1 MAVNNGFM
9 KKETTIT
16 FDMKKLEEAV
26 HYICDNVVAQDRLGQ
41 VKLNKI
47 LYYADMTSF
56 AETGRSITGATYVK
70 QFRGPVPT
78 QVMPA
83 IDLLE
88 REGRMKV
95 SHVSVFDAKKR
106 EFETAGETDT
116 KLFERGE
123 IDRLNAMIR
132 LVCDHTAPEIS
143 ELSHTLAWHAA
154 DIGEVMP
161 YESFFVAYLGDI
173 GEEEM
178 ALATDAIAKAEKS
191 GAVYG

>member
-1 MAVNNGFM
+1 MAMAIGATQ
-9 KKETTIT
+9 KKQSIIFE
-16 FDMKKLEEAV
+16 MKKLEEAV
-26 HYICDNVVAQDRLGQ
+26 HYICDNVTAADRLGQ

-56 AETGRSITGATYVK
+56 AETGRALTGATYVK

-83 IDLLE
+83 IEHLE
-88 REGRMKV
+88 HDGRLQV
-95 SHVSVFDAKKR
+95 SHVSLFNSKKR
-106 EFETAGETDT
+106 EFEAGGETDT
-116 KLFERGE
+116 KLFEPGE
-123 IDRLNAMIR
+123 IERLNMFIR

-143 ELSHTLAWHAA
+143 EISHHLAWQAA

-161 YESFFVAYLGDI
+161 YESFFVAYLGDV
-173 GEEEM
+173 GEDEM
-178 ALATDAIAKAEKS
+178 KLALDAVAKAEKD